1 MSNAAE
7 IQFRLYGIETLSDT
21 ETHVA
26 AKAVRLAAPAF
37 NAAGNLFREQY
48 VAVLKSDQLLGFS
61 NRGADLDLSFR
72 WIELVGETRQ
82 TLAVAGRDQEV
93 LLMALLM
100 ALEYCGAVRVSVQK
114 CTVRAKLLRE
124 AFDIAV
130 TAFPGLERPGWV
142 QATPELLNG
151 QMSTTPPPSFDY
163 RA

>member
-1 MSNAAE
+1 MTTAAE
-7 IQFRLYGIETLSDT
+7 IQFRLAGIESLSDT

-37 NAAGNLFREQY
+37 NAAGDLFREQY

-61 NRGADLDLSFR
+61 NRGSDPDLSFR
-72 WIELVGETRQ
+72 WVELSSEKRQ

-100 ALEYCGAVRVSVQK
+100 ALEYHEAVKVRVQH

-142 QATPELLNG
+142 PAMPELLNG
-151 QMSTTPPPSFDY
+151 QMSITPPASSDF